1 MSWHGLLDELVNS
14 IQMGIRMKSKMVVKD
29 ALLQHDEKLKTH
41 GVLLVASTK
50 SKAIHQNV
58 INLVR
63 NNWC

>member
-1 MSWHGLLDELVNS
+1 
-14 IQMGIRMKSKMVVKD
+14 MKSKMVVKD